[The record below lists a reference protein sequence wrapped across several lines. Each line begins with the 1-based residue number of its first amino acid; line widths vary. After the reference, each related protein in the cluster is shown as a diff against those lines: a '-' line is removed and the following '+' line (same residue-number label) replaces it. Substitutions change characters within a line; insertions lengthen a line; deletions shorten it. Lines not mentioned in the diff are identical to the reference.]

1 MPRGRVGERESD
13 TQLRR
18 LVEEV
23 MLVSTWVWPA
33 SGCTVS
39 LCQSHVGLEGTVD
52 DGSVD
57 ESLLRAPPRDGH

>member
-13 TQLRR
+13 TQLRQ

-23 MLVSTWVWPA
+23 MLLSTWVWLA
-33 SGCTVS
+33 SSCTGS
-39 LCQSHVGLEGTVD
+39 LCQWHAELEGTVD

-57 ESLLRAPPRDGH
+57 